1 MSVRLLQYA
10 DVENACDDPVQMG
23 RLAGTIQSL
32 DGDDAAVVGSGDD
45 TGPGVLAHH
54 HEGEQALPFFR
65 AVGTDLETFGNH
77 DLDFEPGAVRE
88 LVAESPQEWV
98 VANLHESGDDDGDP
112 GPGERFAGAEGW
124 TVLERDGRAVGVV
137 GVVDPATPDI
147 AVGAEDL
154 AVTDPVE
161 RVRAAV
167 DDLGDDVDHLVV
179 LAHLRGDLET
189 DVATVDGVDA
199 VLGGHVHRERHDV
212 VDGTLV
218 VRPGSAGEVVWEVE
232 LDGDGPPTATRHE
245 TAEGP
250 LDESVAD
257 ALRDRLADLGL
268 LEVVATVDE
277 PIHRDPRRRTSG
289 ESRVG
294 NLVAD
299 AYRWAGD
306 ADVGFAH
313 NGGLREG
320 RPLAGEVTA
329 GEVASVTPFG
339 GGVHVVAVS
348 GGQLLDLL
356 AFGFRPERDDDLA
369 WHCDVSGMTVAYD
382 PAGGELLSVTVGE
395 EPLDPD
401 GEYTLAT
408 DAYVPYSDAWP
419 VPLSASVGTFGKQFE
434 VLADYAREVGV
445 EVELEGRLRER

>member
-1 MSVRLLQYA
+1 MPVRLLHYA
-10 DVENACDDPVQMG
+10 DVENACDDPVRMG
-23 RLAGTIQSL
+23 RLAGTIRSL
-32 DGDDAAVVGSGDD
+32 DGDDAVVVGSGDD

-54 HEGEQALPFFR
+54 HEGRQALPFFR

-77 DLDFEPGAVRE
+77 DFDFGPEATLDVVEQ
-88 LVAESPQEWV
+88 SPQEWV
-98 VANLHESGDDDGDP
+98 VANLHEDDETSDAT
-112 GPGERFAGAEGW
+112 GERFAGANRW
-124 TVLERDGRAVGVV
+124 TVLERAGHRVGVV

-154 AVTDPVE
+154 TVSDPVE
-161 RVRAAV
+161 AVRAAAR
-167 DDLGDDVDHLVV
+167 DLGDEVDHLVV
-179 LAHLRGDLET
+179 LAHLRGDLES
-189 DVATVDGVDA
+189 DVAAVDGIDA
-199 VLGGHVHRERHDV
+199 VLGGHVHRERHDR

-218 VRPGSAGEVVWEVE
+218 VRPGANGQVVWEVE
-232 LDGDGPPTATRHE
+232 LDGDGPATATRHE

-250 LDESVAD
+250 IDETVAD
-257 ALRDRLADLGL
+257 ALRERLAELGL
-268 LEVVATVDE
+268 REVVATVEE
-277 PIHRDPRRRTSG
+277 PIHREPERRTRG

-299 AYRWAGD
+299 AYRWATD

-339 GGVHVVAVS
+339 GGVHVLELS
-348 GGQLLDLL
+348 GEQLRDLL
-356 AFGFRPERDDDLA
+356 AFAFRPDRDDDLV
-369 WHCDVSGMTVAYD
+369 WHCDVSGMAVEYD
-382 PAGGELLSVTVGE
+382 PAAGELLSVAVGG
-395 EPLDPD
+395 EPLAPD

-419 VPLSASVGTFGKQFE
+419 VPLAASVDTFGKQFE
-434 VLADYAREVGV
+434 VLADHAREVGV
-445 EVELEGRLRER
+445 DVQLEGRLREG